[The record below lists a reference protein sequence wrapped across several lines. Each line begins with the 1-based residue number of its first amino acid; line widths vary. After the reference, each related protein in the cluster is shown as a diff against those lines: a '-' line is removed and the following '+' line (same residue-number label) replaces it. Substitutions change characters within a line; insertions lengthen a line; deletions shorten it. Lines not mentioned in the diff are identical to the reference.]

1 MFCKIKDKYYVK
13 VANFFQELQ
22 VIDDNIIPTQGEAN
36 RIYSP
41 VPEYKVVTSEEILKE
56 VEKKSKEK
64 LQKDNTKNK
73 KFF

>member
-1 MFCKIKDKYYVK
+1 MFCKINNKYYVK

-22 VIDDNIIPTQGEAN
+22 VKDGNIIPTQGEAK

-41 VPEYKVVTSEEILKE
+41 VPEYKVVSSEDILKDT
-56 VEKKSKEK
+56 EKKLEEK
-64 LQKDNTKNK
+64 IEKNNIKNK

>member
-1 MFCKIKDKYYVK
+1 MFCKIKGKYYVK

-22 VIDDNIIPTQGEAN
+22 VIDGNIIPTQGEAN

-41 VPEYKVVTSEEILKE
+41 VPEYKVVSSEEILKE
-56 VEKKSKEK
+56 TEKKVKEK
-64 LQKDNTKNK
+64 PEKDNTKNK